1 MGRPT
6 NALIVDDESHV
17 RIFLRLLLREAGIES
32 CQEAAD
38 GATALAIIRQTP
50 PELVLLD
57 LNMPGLGGLD
67 VLAKISEIAPA
78 LPVIVVTSQSAMTT
92 VQEAVR
98 LGAAGYIL
106 KQSAKSEAL
115 AALREVIEGMGDG
128 DDSDAG

>member
-1 MGRPT
+1 M
-6 NALIVDDESHV
+6 
-17 RIFLRLLLREAGIES
+17 
-32 CQEAAD
+32 
-38 GATALAIIRQTP
+38 
-50 PELVLLD
+50 LLD

-115 AALREVIEGMGDG
+115 AALREVIEGMDG
-128 DDSDAG
+128 GEDAEAS